1 MSGTA
6 LGTHDEV
13 MTSHQ
18 SAPPSPDA
26 AYRPVSQ
33 LRRSRTDR
41 TVAGVA
47 GGLGRYAGIDPLI
60 FRVMFVVLAI
70 FGAGSGIL
78 LYLIAWLFVPEEG
91 LTESEG
97 QRLLS
102 RRGHTSVWRIIGFG
116 LLALVALAMVGAAL
130 DNGPGVGGF
139 GVIVVLG
146 VVGYLLLRQDDR
158 RPARPPSPYGSPVY
172 GPPAPPESS
181 QDHPAYAALAPAP
194 TPTPPVPVSAPPPT
208 ADFGQ
213 TSGTAYSGAPHVPP
227 PAPAWSPPPPPK
239 QRSPLGLATL
249 STAVLVMG
257 AMVLWNSYAADDVKA
272 VAVLATGLAVL
283 GLGMLVS
290 AFAGRARWLILP
302 AVPLAVATA
311 IAGAVDAS
319 GFSGG
324 IGEARWQ
331 PATVAEAQEP
341 FRLGIGDAELDL
353 RDLPP
358 GSSADVEVSLGV
370 GELTV
375 IVPEEARVVLRGE
388 VAAGEA
394 ELFGEQ
400 LEDDSDIDFDQTY
413 VPDGGPSRG
422 VITLDVEV
430 GLGRVEVQR

>member
-1 MSGTA
+1 MS
-6 LGTHDEV
+6 
-13 MTSHQ
+13 SHQ
-18 SAPPSPDA
+18 TASPDA
-26 AYRPVSQ
+26 PYRPVSQ

-60 FRVMFVVLAI
+60 FRVLFVVLAI

-91 LTESEG
+91 HAESEG
-97 QRLLS
+97 QRLLNP
-102 RRGHTSVWRIIGFG
+102 RGHTSVWRIIGFG

-130 DNGPGVGGF
+130 DNGPGVSGF

-158 RPARPPSPYGSPVY
+158 RPARAPSPYDLPVY
-172 GPPAPPESS
+172 GPVPPEPTHG
-181 QDHPAYAALAPAP
+181 QPGYAAAAPAP
-194 TPTPPVPVSAPPPT
+194 SASTQPTQPVQPVQPT
-208 ADFGQ
+208 APSPTVDFGQ
-213 TSGTAYSGAPHVPP
+213 TAGTAYSDVPHVPP
-227 PAPAWSPPPPPK
+227 YAPAWSPPPPPPPK

-249 STAVLVMG
+249 STALLVMG
-257 AMVLWNSYAADDVKA
+257 AMVSWNSYADDDFKA
-272 VAVLATGLAVL
+272 VAVFATGLAVIGI
-283 GLGMLVS
+283 GLLVS
-290 AFAGRARWLILP
+290 AFAGRARWLVLP
-302 AVPLAVATA
+302 AIPLAMATA

-324 IGEARWQ
+324 IGEARWA
-331 PATVAEAQEP
+331 PSTVAEAEEP

-375 IVPEEARVVLRGE
+375 IVPEDARVILSGE
-388 VAAGEA
+388 VSAGDA
-394 ELFGEQ
+394 EVFGERPA
-400 LEDDSDIDFDQTY
+400 DGTDIDLDGTHE
-413 VPDGGPSRG
+413 PDVGPTDG
-422 VITLDVEV
+422 VITLDVEL
-430 GLGRVEVQR
+430 GLGDLEVRR

>member
-1 MSGTA
+1 
-6 LGTHDEV
+6 
-13 MTSHQ
+13 
-18 SAPPSPDA
+18 
-26 AYRPVSQ
+26 
-33 LRRSRTDR
+33 
-41 TVAGVA
+41 
-47 GGLGRYAGIDPLI
+47 
-60 FRVMFVVLAI
+60 
-70 FGAGSGIL
+70 
-78 LYLIAWLFVPEEG
+78 
-91 LTESEG
+91 
-97 QRLLS
+97 
-102 RRGHTSVWRIIGFG
+102 
-116 LLALVALAMVGAAL
+116 
-130 DNGPGVGGF
+130 
-139 GVIVVLG
+139 
-146 VVGYLLLRQDDR
+146 
-158 RPARPPSPYGSPVY
+158 
-172 GPPAPPESS
+172 
-181 QDHPAYAALAPAP
+181 
-194 TPTPPVPVSAPPPT
+194 
-208 ADFGQ
+208 
-213 TSGTAYSGAPHVPP
+213 
-227 PAPAWSPPPPPK
+227 
-239 QRSPLGLATL
+239 
-249 STAVLVMG
+249 MG

-302 AVPLAVATA
+302 AVPLAVVTA

-324 IGEARWQ
+324 IGQARWQ

-400 LEDDSDIDFDQTY
+400 LGDDSDIDFDQTY
-413 VPDGGPSRG
+413 VPDSGPSRG